1 MAETPA
7 HRAAEPAAALCL
19 VTGASGFVGS
29 HLVEELAARGF
40 RVRALVRK
48 SSNLRWLRRAKP
60 ELAYGDVTVAES
72 LPAALDGVDYVFHAA
87 GVVKAIS
94 RAEYMRVNAGG
105 TDALLLACT
114 GARSLK
120 RIVLVS
126 SLAAGGPSGRGPAV
140 VEDDPPRP
148 ISFYGESKL
157 KAEQIALSY
166 AGRLPVT
173 IVRPPAIYG
182 PRDTEVL
189 DYIRC
194 AARFRM
200 AIIAGRPDTRLS
212 VINVHD
218 VTSGLILA
226 ALSQQSLGRTYYL
239 GGPEVV
245 TWVDVAAAL
254 GDVLRCKL
262 RRVCLPVTVARIGAL
277 LAEFY
282 TLITRKPALLNRQKV
297 REILAGGW
305 VCSIERAR
313 REIGF
318 EPRIGIREGMAQTVK
333 WYRENGWMK

>member
-1 MAETPA
+1 MAETPVSQA
-7 HRAAEPAAALCL
+7 SESTAPLCL

-29 HLVEELAARGF
+29 HLIDELAARGY

-48 SSNLRWLRRAKP
+48 SSNLRWLRNADP
-60 ELAYGDVTVAES
+60 ELAYGDVTDPES
-72 LPAALDGVDYVFHAA
+72 LPAALDGVQYVFHAA

-94 RAEYMRVNAGG
+94 RAAYMRVNADG
-105 TDALLLACT
+105 TDALLRACN
-114 GARSLK
+114 GAGPLK

-140 VEDDPPRP
+140 DEDDPPRP

-166 AGRLPVT
+166 SGRLPIT
-173 IVRPPAIYG
+173 IIRPPAIYG

-200 AIIAGRPDTRLS
+200 AFIAGRPDARLS
-212 VINVHD
+212 VINVRD
-218 VTSGLILA
+218 VVSGMILSA
-226 ALSQQSLGRTYYL
+226 MSEKSVGRTYYL
-239 GGPEVV
+239 AGPEVV

-254 GDVLRCKL
+254 GEVLHCKL
-262 RRVCLPVTVARIGAL
+262 RRICLPITVTRVGAL
-277 LAEFY
+277 LSEFY
-282 TLITRKPALLNRQKV
+282 SFITRKPALFNRQKV
-297 REILAGGW
+297 REILADGW

-318 EPRIGIREGMAQTVK
+318 DPKIGIREGMAQTVA

>member
-1 MAETPA
+1 MAKTPVPQT
-7 HRAAEPAAALCL
+7 AEPAAPLCL

-29 HLVEELAARGF
+29 HLIEALVARGYK
-40 RVRALVRK
+40 VRALVRT
-48 SSNLRWLRRAKP
+48 SSNLRWLRSTNP
-60 ELAYGDVTVAES
+60 ELVYGDVTAPES
-72 LPAALDGVDYVFHAA
+72 LPAALDGVHYVFHAA

-94 RAEYMRVNAGG
+94 RAAYMRVNADG
-105 TDALLLACT
+105 TDALLRACS
-114 GARSLK
+114 GAGQLK

-157 KAEQIALSY
+157 KAEQIAIGY
-166 AGRLPVT
+166 AGRLPIT

-218 VTSGLILA
+218 AANGLILA
-226 ALSQQSLGRTYYL
+226 ALSEQAVGRIYYL
-239 GGPEVV
+239 AGPEVV
-245 TWVDVAAAL
+245 TWTDVAAAL
-254 GDVLRCKL
+254 SDVLQCKL
-262 RRVCLPVTVARIGAL
+262 RRICLPIIVARMGAL
-277 LAEFY
+277 LSEFY
-282 TLITRKPALLNRQKV
+282 TLITRRPALLNRQKV

-318 EPRIGIREGMAQTVK
+318 EPTIGFREGMGQTVN